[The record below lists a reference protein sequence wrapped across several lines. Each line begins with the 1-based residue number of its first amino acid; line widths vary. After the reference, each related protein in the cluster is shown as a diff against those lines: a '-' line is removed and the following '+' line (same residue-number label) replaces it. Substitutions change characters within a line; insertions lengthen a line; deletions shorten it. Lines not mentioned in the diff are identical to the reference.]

1 MCRESL
7 EVFRKVKQPEKQQIR
22 TEPQIF
28 FLPVNRVL
36 VKLVKLPVHRI
47 HIHVVIFL
55 KVVQEQLD
63 RVVTSQ
69 KAFVVLV
76 DLFDLNSTQK
86 LLFFVSG

>member
-1 MCRESL
+1 M
-7 EVFRKVKQPEKQQIR
+7 FRKVKQPEFNQQIR
-22 TEPQIF
+22 TEPQIYF

-55 KVVQEQLD
+55 KVVQEQLN
-63 RVVTSQ
+63 RVVTSH
-69 KAFVVLV
+69 KALVVLV

-86 LLFFVSG
+86 LFFIFWDEDLS

>member
-1 MCRESL
+1 MNHRL
-7 EVFRKVKQPEKQQIR
+7 
-22 TEPQIF
+22 F

-55 KVVQEQLD
+55 KVVQEQLN
-63 RVVTSQ
+63 RVVTSH
-69 KAFVVLV
+69 KALVVLV

-86 LLFFVSG
+86 LLFFLFQDEDLS